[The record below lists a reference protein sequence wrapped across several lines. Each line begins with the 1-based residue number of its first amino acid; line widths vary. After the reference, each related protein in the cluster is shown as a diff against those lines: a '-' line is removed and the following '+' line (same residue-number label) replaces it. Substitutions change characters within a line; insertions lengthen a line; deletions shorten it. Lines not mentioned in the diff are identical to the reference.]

1 METLGIHA
9 TEDDVEAM
17 IEEIDLDSNGEI
29 DFEEFVAV
37 MSRKI
42 QADYTAEDVKNA
54 FKVFEGAAP
63 PGMIVAEDLVAAL
76 TSYGDEK
83 LSQEE
88 ARDLV
93 NQLEPDTNGMI
104 NYADYVDMMMA
115 HSSLD
120 GAKRDHRGSINS
132 KR

>member
-1 METLGIHA
+1 MLFYVGQDAGGTISAEELGELMETLGVHA
-9 TEDDVEAM
+9 TEDDIEAM

-42 QADYTAEDVKNA
+42 QADYTAEDVKNS

-76 TSYGDEK
+76 TTYGDEK
-83 LSQEE
+83 LTQEE
-88 ARDLV
+88 ARELV
-93 NQLEPDTNGMI
+93 NQVCCG
-104 NYADYVDMMMA
+104 
-115 HSSLD
+115 
-120 GAKRDHRGSINS
+120 
-132 KR
+132 

>member
-9 TEDDVEAM
+9 TEDDIEAM

-42 QADYTAEDVKNA
+42 QADYTAEDVKNS
-54 FKVFEGAAP
+54 FKVFEGTAP
-63 PGMIVAEDLVAAL
+63 RGMIVAEDLVAAL
-76 TSYGDEK
+76 SSYGDEK

-93 NQLEPDTNGMI
+93 NQ
-104 NYADYVDMMMA
+104 VC
-115 HSSLD
+115 
-120 GAKRDHRGSINS
+120 
-132 KR
+132 